1 MCSRAG
7 FLHLLHV
14 AAVSVQG
21 TKRVERLEENVAAFA
36 LQLTAA
42 DLEEL
47 DNAFPHDVAA
57 GYRCEYILAHCVA
70 PEGPP

>member
-1 MCSRAG
+1 M
-7 FLHLLHV
+7 
-14 AAVSVQG
+14 QG

-47 DNAFPHDVAA
+47 DNAFPHGIAT
-57 GYRCEYILAHCVA
+57 GGRCEYN
-70 PEGPP
+70 